1 MSPKNLP
8 LNLQENKC
16 LNWKAQKK
24 GRREIPTDP
33 SKKMIAYKLRF
44 FNSLTAKS
52 AARAVIA
59 I

>member
-1 MSPKNLP
+1 MSKL
-8 LNLQENKC
+8 EST
-16 LNWKAQKK
+16 KK

-33 SKKMIAYKLRF
+33 TKKMIAYKLRF